1 MPPPP
6 SKQSQQGLSP
16 EQLAQQAMMA
26 SHAVAQKA
34 AAAHSDALTK
44 IHGDIQSQ
52 SAPSDRE
59 QHLLGLLAG
68 MSPPGAAGPG
78 GPGGAGGD
86 PQAQQQAVWDE
97 FPSTDPQQAHDMLG
111 QADDPEHGLM
121 ALIQQQKADRDKFE
135 QMQGDVLNQIVQML
149 GAPAGPPVGGPAVAS
164 PGVGGEGSV
173 GYS

>member
-1 MPPPP
+1 MPPTPS
-6 SKQSQQGLSP
+6 SKQSHGPSP

-59 QHLLGLLAG
+59 QHLLGLLAS
-68 MSPPGAAGPG
+68 MSPPGADGSVAGSSPG
-78 GPGGAGGD
+78 GGD
-86 PQAQQQAVWDE
+86 PQQQAVWDE
-97 FPSTDPQQAHDMLG
+97 FPSTDPTQAQQMM
-111 QADDPEHGLM
+111 QSADDPEHGLA
-121 ALIQQQKADRDKFE
+121 ALVQQSQADLQKFQA
-135 QMQGDVLNQIVQML
+135 MQSDILNQIMQML
-149 GAPAGPPVGGPAVAS
+149 GAPAGEPAGGPPVAS
-164 PGVGGEGSV
+164 PGVGGENAV